1 MSWLVLIVAG
11 LFEVAW
17 AYFLKTSRSF
27 TQFWPS
33 LAFLATMTASMLG
46 LGWSLNRLPMGT
58 AYAVWTGVGA
68 VGTAAVG
75 IALFGEPATAFRIG
89 SIALIVLGIAGLK
102 YATLAG

>member
-17 AYFLKTSRSF
+17 AYFLKTSKSF
-27 TQFWPS
+27 TQLWPS
-33 LAFLATMTASMLG
+33 VAFLATMTASMLG

-68 VGTAAVG
+68 VGTAIVG
-75 IALFGEPATAFRIG
+75 IAAFGEPASALRVG
-89 SIALIVLGIAGLK
+89 SIALIVLGIVGLR
-102 YATLAG
+102 LASG

>member
-1 MSWLVLIVAG
+1 MAWVVLIVAG

-17 AYFLKTSRSF
+17 AYFLKSSKGF
-27 TQFWPS
+27 TVLGPS
-33 LAFLATMTASMLG
+33 AAFLATLAVSMFL
-46 LGWSLNRLPMGT
+46 LGWSLNHLPMGT

-68 VGTAAVG
+68 VGTAALG

-102 YATLAG
+102 YATIAG

>member
-17 AYFLKTSRSF
+17 AYFLKTSKSF
-27 TQFWPS
+27 TQLWPS

-68 VGTAAVG
+68 VGTAIVG
-75 IALFGEPATAFRIG
+75 IAAFGEPASALRVG
-89 SIALIVLGIAGLK
+89 SIALIVLGIVGLR
-102 YATLAG
+102 LASG

>member
-1 MSWLVLIVAG
+1 MAWVILIVAG

-17 AYFLKTSRSF
+17 AYFLKTSKGFSEL
-27 TQFWPS
+27 WPS
-33 LAFLATMTASMLG
+33 VAFFITLFVSMGL
-46 LGWSLNRLPMGT
+46 LGWSLNHLPMGT

-68 VGTAAVG
+68 VGTAILG

-102 YATLAG
+102 YATIAG